1 MILSRSALR
10 QVKEAASPIR
20 HFARWFIG
28 ITLRPYQ
35 LEAAEAIVDSVLHR
49 KGLTFIII
57 FSRQSGKDEMLAVL
71 FLYLM
76 LRLIEIGADMVCA
89 QPTFKPQTV
98 NAMERIKKRGAN
110 FGRRLRR
117 TAGYIM
123 QLGQARTAYF
133 SAEPSAS
140 QVGATGERL
149 MVMNEAQDILP
160 DVYDKRFSPWV
171 PAATPPESSATQQTI
186 QDSCAEIKHGQCH
199 KAEAGTHRLKLKW
212 ILESANSRG
221 NLPSQTPALPLKAF

>member
-10 QVKEAASPIR
+10 QVKEAASSIR

-76 LRLIEIGADMVCA
+76 LRLIEIGVDMVCA

-123 QLGQARTAYF
+123 RLGQARTAYF

-160 DVYDKRFSPWV
+160 DVYDKRFSPMG
-171 PAATPPESSATQQTI
+171 ASGNATRVFSGQQTM
-186 QDSCAEIKHGQCH
+186 QNSCAKIKHG
-199 KAEAGTHRLKLKW
+199 
-212 ILESANSRG
+212 
-221 NLPSQTPALPLKAF
+221 